1 MGTILIKNGNLRIF
15 FVPPHSTGIVGIDGV
30 DDGTL
35 ERAPEPS
42 FGGLL
47 PPSLVEGANVAP
59 SATTISLAPGE
70 CAVFTPATWAP
81 APGDRS

>member
-15 FVPPHSTGIVGIDGV
+15 YVPPHSTGIVGIDGV

-47 PPSLVEGANVAP
+47 PPTARG
-59 SATTISLAPGE
+59 G
-70 CAVFTPATWAP
+70 
-81 APGDRS
+81 G